1 MLSKRVKTTALPA
14 NSHLFRTGSL
24 APAKDSAD
32 APDAAAA
39 PAESA
44 IASSI
49 NAPDSPD
56 GSDDFRVAEPIY
68 FAQLAQFISTAL
80 NLASTSTVSVTT
92 TRTST
97 VTSMTT
103 TSTKTLIVSGCIP
116 SLTIK
121 AC

>member
-32 APDAAAA
+32 AAAA

-44 IASSI
+44 ISSSI

-80 NLASTSTVSVTT
+80 NLASTSTVSTT
-92 TRTST
+92 KTITST
-97 VTSMTT
+97 ATSLTT

-116 SLTIK
+116 SLTISK
-121 AC
+121 C